1 MVSMHL
7 LLYNNYNYYVLL
19 VSQESMDTMRDL
31 TKNSI
36 LKTGISSLFLLL
48 LAACSTTPPANPEN
62 ICEIF
67 REKPSWHEAALDTK
81 EKWGVPV
88 HVPMAMIYQESTFRH
103 DARPPKDYLLGII
116 PWGRVSSAFGYA
128 QAKDEVWSDYR
139 KESNRWSPD
148 RDDFS
153 DALDFMGWY
162 MSKAQ
167 KVNGVSKWDAYAQYL
182 NYHEGWTGY
191 RNGTHQSKR
200 WLLNTAQKVKDRASR
215 YSAQYAACSGN
226 L

>member
-1 MVSMHL
+1 MS
-7 LLYNNYNYYVLL
+7 
-19 VSQESMDTMRDL
+19 
-31 TKNSI
+31 KI
-36 LKTGISSLFLLL
+36 GICASFLLL
-48 LAACSTTPPANPEN
+48 LSACSTTPPANPEN

-67 REKPSWHEAALDTK
+67 REKPSWHEAALDAK

-88 HVPMAMIYQESTFRH
+88 HVPMAMMYQESTFRH
-103 DARPPKDYLLGII
+103 DAKPPKDYLLGII
-116 PWGRVSSAFGYA
+116 PWGRVSSAYGYA

-139 KESNRWSPD
+139 KETNRWSPD

-167 KVNGVSKWDAYAQYL
+167 KVNGISKWDAYAQYL

-191 RNGTHQSKR
+191 RNGTHQSKK

>member
-1 MVSMHL
+1 MKPIITIAASC
-7 LLYNNYNYYVLL
+7 
-19 VSQESMDTMRDL
+19 T
-31 TKNSI
+31 
-36 LKTGISSLFLLL
+36 FLLL
-48 LAACSTTPPANPEN
+48 LTACSTTPPANPDN

-67 REKPSWHEAALDTK
+67 REKPSWHKASLETK

-88 HVPMAMIYQESTFRH
+88 HIPMSMMYQESTFRH
-103 DARPPKDYLLGII
+103 DAKPPKDYLLGFI
-116 PWGRVSSAFGYA
+116 PWGRVSSAYGYA

-139 KESNRWSPD
+139 KESSRWSPD

-162 MSKAQ
+162 MDKAQ
-167 KVNGVSKWDAYAQYL
+167 KINGVSKWDAYAQYL

-191 RNGTHQSKR
+191 KNQSYLQKK
-200 WLLNTAQKVKDRASR
+200 WLMNTAEKVKNRAVQ
-215 YSAQYAACSGN
+215 YSVQYASCRNS

>member
-1 MVSMHL
+1 MKPIITIAASC
-7 LLYNNYNYYVLL
+7 
-19 VSQESMDTMRDL
+19 T
-31 TKNSI
+31 
-36 LKTGISSLFLLL
+36 FLLL
-48 LAACSTTPPANPEN
+48 LSACSTTPPANPDN

-67 REKPSWHEAALDTK
+67 REKPSWHKASLETK

-88 HVPMAMIYQESTFRH
+88 HIPMSMMYQESTFRH
-103 DARPPKDYLLGII
+103 DAKPPKDYLLGFI
-116 PWGRVSSAFGYA
+116 PWGRVSSAYGYA

-162 MSKAQ
+162 MDKAQ
-167 KVNGVSKWDAYAQYL
+167 KINGVSKWDAYAQYL

-191 RNGTHQSKR
+191 KNQSYLQKK
-200 WLLNTAQKVKDRASR
+200 WLMNTAEKVKKRA
-215 YSAQYAACSGN
+215 AQYSVQYASCRNS